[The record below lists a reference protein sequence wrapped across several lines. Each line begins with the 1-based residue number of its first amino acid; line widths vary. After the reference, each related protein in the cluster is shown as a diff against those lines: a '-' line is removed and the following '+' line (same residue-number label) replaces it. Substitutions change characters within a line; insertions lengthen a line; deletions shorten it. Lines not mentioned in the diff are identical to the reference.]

1 MKQKKHSEHP
11 KKEMKPSTTPSKK
24 SEQELWEEKMKLYK
38 ETGILDEGMEVE
50 YPGELKEGQ
59 S

>member
-11 KKEMKPSTTPSKK
+11 KKEMKPSTTP